1 MKRSAAILVLLAA
14 ACASSRPIPRPP
26 DILAGIPRAKVLL
39 VGTFH
44 FASNRDTYKTK
55 FAYDPTTTAHQADI
69 AAVAVALASFR
80 PTKVALEFEPDF
92 QPKADQRYADYL
104 GGKYELGANEIYQ
117 LGFRIARAAGLRRVD
132 GIDTNGRNFEPQVDL
147 EKWAKEHGQEA
158 KLHDPIGA
166 AYQRLYEYSDELKTK
181 VPLRDTLL
189 YMNSAEYV
197 RLEHGDYLHGAF
209 DVGAGSE
216 YVGADS
222 LAGWWYDRNLRMYEN
237 VRRLIASPGERVV
250 VIVGAGHLPIL
261 RHLFETSPDIE
272 LVPVDS
278 VLR

>member
-1 MKRSAAILVLLAA
+1 MRPLAAALIVFA
-14 ACASSRPIPRPP
+14 ACASTRPPLRPP
-26 DILAGIPRAKVLL
+26 DVLAGIPRAKVLL

-44 FASNRDTYKTK
+44 FVANNDTYKTR
-55 FAYDPTTTAHQADI
+55 FAYDPKTPAHQPDVVV
-69 AAVAVALASFR
+69 VANALASFR
-80 PTKVALEFEPDF
+80 PTKVGLEFEPDF
-92 QPKADQRYADYL
+92 QPKADQRYADYVA
-104 GGKYELGANEIYQ
+104 GKYELGANEVYQ
-117 LGFRIARAAGLRRVD
+117 LGFRVARAAGLRRVD
-132 GIDTNGRNFEPQVDL
+132 GIDTNGRNYEPPIDV

-166 AYQRLYEYSDELKTK
+166 AYQKLYEYTDELKTK

-197 RLEHGDYLHGAF
+197 RLEHGDYLHGGF

-216 YVGADS
+216 YIGADS

-237 VRRLIASPGERVV
+237 VRRLIASPGDRVI

-261 RHLFETSPDIE
+261 RHLLETSPDIE